1 MPAPR
6 KGAIRDN
13 LMVPPEDLSAF
24 PITFEMPVL
33 WADEDTFG
41 HVNNIAYLRWC
52 EAGRI
57 EYLRRIELLP
67 GIPPR
72 GVGPIV
78 ASLTCHYRAP
88 LNYPD
93 TVIIG
98 TRVVRIGN
106 SSFRMDH
113 RIVSSRSLKIA
124 AEAETTLVTIDYDT
138 GAPVPVPASVRDA
151 ISRLEQHI

>member
-1 MPAPR
+1 
-6 KGAIRDN
+6 
-13 LMVPPEDLSAF
+13 MVDIEELSAF
-24 PITFEMPVL
+24 PVTIEIPVL

-57 EYLRRIELLP
+57 EYLRHVELLP
-67 GIPPR
+67 TEIPPR

-78 ASLTCHYRAP
+78 ASLTCHYRVP

-93 TVIIG
+93 TVVIG

-106 SSFRMDH
+106 SSLRMDH
-113 RIVSSRSLKIA
+113 RIVSRNSLKIA
-124 AEAETTLVTIDYDT
+124 AEAETTLVTIDYGT
-138 GAPVPVPASVRDA
+138 GEPVPVPGAVRDRIA
-151 ISRLEQHI
+151 LLEEQNAVL

>member
-1 MPAPR
+1 M
-6 KGAIRDN
+6 
-13 LMVPPEDLSAF
+13 LSEF
-24 PITFEMPVL
+24 PVTIELPIL
-33 WADEDTFG
+33 WSDEDTFG
-41 HVNNIAYLRWC
+41 HVNNIAYLKWC

-67 GIPPR
+67 AFPPS

-113 RIVSSRSLKIA
+113 QIVSRKAAKIA
-124 AEAETTLVTIDYDT
+124 AEAETTLVTIDYKN
-138 GAPVPVPASVRDA
+138 GAPVPVPETVRRA
-151 ISRLEQHI
+151 IAALEGQ

>member
-1 MPAPR
+1 MNIE
-6 KGAIRDN
+6 G
-13 LMVPPEDLSAF
+13 LSAF
-24 PITFEMPVL
+24 PVIIDIPVF

-57 EYLRRIELLP
+57 EYLRRVELLP
-67 GIPPR
+67 TEIPPR

-78 ASLTCHYRAP
+78 ASLTCHYRVP

-98 TRVVRIGN
+98 TRVARIGN

-113 RIVSSRSLKIA
+113 RIFSRSCGKIA
-124 AEAETTLVTIDYDT
+124 AEAETTLVTIDYGT
-138 GAPVPVPASVRDA
+138 GGPVPVPVSVRDGIA
-151 ISRLEQHI
+151 RLEEQIIAP